1 MECLVNE
8 NVQNDMCNNKQDK
21 AGIYLREDLVI
32 FLDVAVT
39 FSPVVLQCSTV
50 SKYSLLSF
58 SSCYRNIIFTCFSQ
72 QRPVFDARTICVQF
86 IVEKDGHFTYNE
98 YSRHLLATIVAVER
112 QYVSHIPFARLKT

>member
-72 QRPVFDARTICVQF
+72 QRPVFDARAICVQF